1 MGLQAQICTYN
12 ASFVNIP
19 LSQTG
24 KLQSVRRS
32 PMLCLQQ
39 LNATICRFAMS
50 NTNIAMSNT
59 NSNIAMQN
67 TNTKI
72 AMSNTNTKWQITKCV
87 STTVECGY
95 LSLCYVARIAQH
107 TWEEALV
114 CPPCVPLNLLTT

>member
-1 MGLQAQICTYN
+1 
-12 ASFVNIP
+12 
-19 LSQTG
+19 
-24 KLQSVRRS
+24 
-32 PMLCLQQ
+32 
-39 LNATICRFAMS
+39 MS
-50 NTNIAMSNT
+50 NTHIAMSNT
-59 NSNIAMQN
+59 NTNIAMQN

-114 CPPCVPLNLLTT
+114 CPCVPLNLLTT